1 MLKCNEPTMSC
12 ICSSVG
18 RLTVDMG
25 PPNDVALAGAAGADF
40 RDGATRGPFG
50 AETDARP
57 PFVGRT
63 APLLGEATGSGPF
76 ARGALAVAG
85 GGASRELPRP
95 TRSAMAPAR
104 TALESSSRI

>member
-40 RDGATRGPFG
+40 RDGATRGPFA
-50 AETDARP
+50 AETCARP
-57 PFVGRT
+57 AFAGGRT
-63 APLLGEATGSGPF
+63 APLLGEARGSGPF
-76 ARGALAVAG
+76 VRGALAVAG

-95 TRSAMAPAR
+95 TRSAMAP
-104 TALESSSRI
+104 